1 MTIDST
7 TELALAEREIVQEH
21 QAKEKVVNEEFK
33 IWKKTVPL
41 LYDTIN
47 THALDYPSLTVKWL
61 PDYQYNSDGSRITV
75 KFLYGTN
82 SSQHSQ
88 DYLKLG
94 SVDLSSTLAPDFKT
108 KNPSISKLPIP
119 TEGDCNFKQVAS
131 WKHNGEV
138 NKLEISPNGE
148 NIITFDNEG
157 IVHLYNLKTENKD
170 VKEFKYHKLE
180 GYALEW
186 LNDNEFLSGSND
198 SQIALWD
205 VLKPSTPIQSFKSHN
220 AVINDLSLNKKH
232 KSLFA
237 STSDDYSF
245 KVHDLRSPPNEN
257 VAVDVPQKHIQNAIK
272 FHPHIPT
279 LLATGGRDNVVSCY
293 DLRNPSKPF
302 RKLFGH
308 NDSIIGLKWDEFN
321 NPNKISSWGLDK
333 RIMIWDLDY
342 LDEEFVYPTEANEN
356 SRRKNN
362 NKSVDPCLRFISGGH
377 TNRINELDIHPKI
390 NGLTIS
396 CGDDYLLEIWKP
408 KHIIPE
414 EEEEQEEEAEEVEK
428 EEKETDGQEEKK
440 EEPEKENN
448 NDKEEE
454 ADMDVDEK

>member
-1 MTIDST
+1 MTIENT
-7 TELALAEREIVQEH
+7 QALALAEREIVQEH

-47 THALDYPSLTVKWL
+47 THALEYPSLSVKWL
-61 PDYQYNSDGSRITV
+61 PDYEFSADKSKIVV

-82 SSQHSQ
+82 SSQHTQ

-94 SVDLSSTLAPDFKT
+94 SVELPSTLSTEFKD
-108 KNPSISKLPIP
+108 KNPNVSKLPIP
-119 TEGDCNFKQVAS
+119 TEGDCNFKVLSS
-131 WKHNGEV
+131 WRHNGEV

-157 IVHLYNLKTENKD
+157 IVHLYNLKVENKD

-180 GYALEW
+180 GYSLEW

-220 AVINDLSLNKKH
+220 AVINDLTLNKQH
-232 KSLFA
+232 KSIFG
-237 STSDDYSF
+237 STSDDYTF
-245 KVHDLRSPPNEN
+245 KIHDLRSPANDN
-257 VAVDVPQKHIQNAIK
+257 VAINVPQNHIQNAIK
-272 FHPHIPT
+272 FHPRIST
-279 LLATGGRDNVVSCY
+279 LLATGGRDNVVSLY

-308 NDSIIGLKWDEFN
+308 NDSVVGLKWDEFN
-321 NPNKISSWGLDK
+321 NPNKVTSWSLDK

-342 LDEEFVYPTEANEN
+342 LDEEFVYPTEASEN
-356 SRRKNN
+356 SRRRNN
-362 NKSVDPCLRFISGGH
+362 NKSADPCLKFISGGH
-377 TNRINELDIHPKI
+377 TNRINEMDIHPKI

-396 CGDDYLLEIWKP
+396 CGDDYLLEVWKP
-408 KHIIPE
+408 KNIIPE
-414 EEEEQEEEAEEVEK
+414 EEEEEVEEEEEAEAE
-428 EEKETDGQEEKK
+428 
-440 EEPEKENN
+440 
-448 NDKEEE
+448 DKEEE
-454 ADMDVDEK
+454 SSKEEKKDDMDVDEK